1 MSLCQ
6 LVCSTSSERLLEFWS
21 QILLTVSASGF
32 LVLVSDSSLVLGSVE
47 SRSLSSWVRWSTDF
61 FATLWRAVAFL
72 VVAARAVWRFWL
84 VFSEKS
90 VRVCSTY
97 NCKKILSFEKWF
109 YVFRCVPEFLIT
121 WQNFFWSPLFERLFG
136 GIFIYASIFNFMVY
150 DNFLDI

>member
-32 LVLVSDSSLVLGSVE
+32 LVLVSDSNLVLGSVE

-61 FATLWRAVAFL
+61 LATLWRAVAFL

-97 NCKKILSFEKWF
+97 NCKKILLFKKCFLYLEKVSYISSRLNHFVQHIEMCTWIF
-109 YVFRCVPEFLIT
+109 DYMTKLFLVPTI
-121 WQNFFWSPLFERLFG
+121 
-136 GIFIYASIFNFMVY
+136 
-150 DNFLDI
+150 